1 MSRTPGSKNFNR
13 KLLQEVL
20 SEKNIDLVGDYFNLC
35 QTSETPV
42 SIKASMLMHLME
54 FVYPKR
60 RAEDSGGEPEQGPM
74 AQIVVTEELLLK
86 MIPIARGE
94 K

>member
-20 SEKNIDLVGDYFNLC
+20 AEKNIDLVKEYFDLLT
-35 QTSETPV
+35 TSEPD
-42 SIKASMLMHLME
+42 IKSRMLMHLME

-60 RAEDSGGEPEQGPM
+60 RAEDSSGTPEDP
-74 AQIVVTEELLLK
+74 ANILIVTDDQLKELVK
-86 MIPIARGE
+86 IARGQT
-94 K
+94 